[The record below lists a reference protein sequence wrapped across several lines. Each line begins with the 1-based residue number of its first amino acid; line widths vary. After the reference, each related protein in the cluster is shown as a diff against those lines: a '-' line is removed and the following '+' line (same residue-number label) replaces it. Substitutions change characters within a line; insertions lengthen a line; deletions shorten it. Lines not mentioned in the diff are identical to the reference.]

1 MTAKLNHKMYRQ
13 LVIALVVVAS
23 ASVGAAEKST
33 KTSPKKGPA
42 KKPTALSEAKP
53 APKGKANLPLAELK
67 LVEGDEK
74 GNDLKSLKAELM
86 VARAEAQAV
95 KQAQMLLKKHA
106 GTPMEP
112 DLHFRL
118 AELYMRRSKT
128 DRFFEV
134 HRESETIVK
143 LAPRIA
149 KEASSRATITKAA
162 ETYGMIQTKFPQ
174 FPQMDLVIY
183 NHAFARQTLAQ
194 DKEAENL
201 YVQLVAK
208 YPNSMLVPDAHLAL
222 GEIAFGRNQ
231 FPAALAHFDAIR
243 AYPKSRVYPY
253 GLYKAAWT
261 HYNMRDAA
269 KGLKKLEEVVAF
281 GKYVAANKIDAR
293 LDLRK
298 EALNDMTLF
307 FEDVYP
313 AKDAFAY
320 FKEQAGE
327 QEVGTILLRMG
338 TLFERHSRF
347 ADQRVVLDK
356 FIEELP
362 KSPLLPKVHNDLV
375 LAYDHLRQK
384 DKSVE
389 RMAKFAELCQPNSDW
404 SKAQP
409 KTNAEEAKKAGD
421 ECTAALSETSVR
433 LAKKWLK
440 AWKKLPSDTSY
451 AEASEKAFEIYL
463 AIPGDSDEYRQS
475 RYSYAELLF
484 SRSKFREA
492 SAQYARVSKTGAAG
506 ELTHDASYA
515 AVLSLEKAVGEKWS
529 NDDEKTFHELAQN
542 YVAKNPKGKYRL
554 DVEYKMALLA
564 YEKERFDEAAPMFLR
579 LGREFPMAEKGQKA
593 QDLYLDIL
601 NIKKD
606 YRGVRNYAQEL
617 LKLDFEPAR
626 EGKMRKL
633 YEQAYFL
640 EVQGMEEKSKFKEAL
655 AEYEAFAKQ
664 NPNSELTEKAMWNSM
679 LLHYKLNDAWNGARA
694 GEEFAVKY
702 PKSSNA
708 TNALLRSA
716 QTFEQMGQLNE
727 GAQVLEKLATRDE
740 KSALRWKEL
749 AADFYAMD
757 NGAQNARRLYNELKG
772 QNSPEARTRMLNKLE
787 SLEKNYGSVESHAA
801 LLKTLIDMN
810 VQPQANLAKVTMV
823 EKELEKG
830 HSEEAFNQARRYLGT
845 GMTANQKARLRLV
858 QAKILEQEFLKA
870 SVKSRA
876 EKIAMVLA
884 IKTEKLQK
892 AQEAFQSAIKYGDAR
907 VSVEAF
913 ERLYGCYSSYV
924 KSLKE
929 MPTPAGLTKED
940 EAAFRNELANL
951 VVPLEEKSVD
961 TLAQAVKFARAQQ
974 FLDGTAARLEAE
986 LAKLNQQSVVNLTP
1000 KIEQPELVLPVLAGA
1015 N

>member
-1 MTAKLNHKMYRQ
+1 
-13 LVIALVVVAS
+13 
-23 ASVGAAEKST
+23 
-33 KTSPKKGPA
+33 
-42 KKPTALSEAKP
+42 
-53 APKGKANLPLAELK
+53 
-67 LVEGDEK
+67 
-74 GNDLKSLKAELM
+74 
-86 VARAEAQAV
+86 V
-95 KQAQMLLKKHA
+95 KQAKMLLKKHA

-118 AELYMRRSKT
+118 AELYMRRAKT

-134 HRESETIVK
+134 NRESETIVR
-143 LAPRIA
+143 LAPRA
-149 KEASSRATITKAA
+149 VKDASSRKTILMAA
-162 ETYGMIQTKFPQ
+162 DTYALIQKKFPH
-174 FPQMDLVIY
+174 FAQMDVVVY
-183 NHAFARQTLAQ
+183 NHAFARQTLNQ
-194 DKEAENL
+194 DKEAEGLYNL
-201 YVQLVAK
+201 LVAK

-231 FPAALAHFDAIR
+231 FSAALAHFDAIR

-269 KGLKKLEEVVAF
+269 RGLKKLEEVVAF
-281 GKYVAANKIDAR
+281 GKYVSENKIDAR

-313 AKDAFAY
+313 SKDAFAY
-320 FKEQAGE
+320 FKAQAGE
-327 QEVGTILLRMG
+327 QEVGAILLRMSK
-338 TLFERHSRF
+338 LYERHSRF
-347 ADQRVVLDK
+347 NDQRVVLDK

-362 KSPLLPKVHNDLV
+362 KSPLLPNVQNDLV

-384 DKSVE
+384 DKAVE
-389 RMAKFAELCQPNSDW
+389 RLAKFSELCVPTGNW
-404 SKAQP
+404 AKAQG
-409 KTNAEEAKKAGD
+409 KTAEETKKIGD
-421 ECTAALSETSVR
+421 ECTASLSETSVR

-451 AEASEKAFEIYL
+451 ADASEKAFEIYL
-463 AIPGDSDEYRQS
+463 AIPGSGDEYRQS
-475 RYSYAELLF
+475 RFAYAELLF
-484 SRSKFREA
+484 SRQKFRKA
-492 SAQYARVSKTGAAG
+492 SAEYAQVSKAGAAG
-506 ELTHDASYA
+506 ELSHDASYA

-529 NDDEKTFHELAQN
+529 ADDEKTFHELAEA
-542 YVAKNPKGKYRL
+542 YVTKNPKGKFRL
-554 DVEYKMALLA
+554 DIEYKMALLA
-564 YEKERFDEAAPMFLR
+564 YEKERFDEAAPAFLR
-579 LGREFPMAEKGQKA
+579 IGREFPMAEKGQKA

-617 LKLDFEPAR
+617 LKLNFEPTR
-626 EGKMRKL
+626 ENKMRKL

-640 EVQGMEEKSKFKEAL
+640 EVQGLEEKSKFKEAL
-655 AEYEAFAKQ
+655 AEYQAFAKQ
-664 NPNSELTEKAMWNSM
+664 NPNSELTEKAMWNAM
-679 LLHYKLNDAWNGARA
+679 QLHYKLSDFMNGAKA
-694 GEEFAVKY
+694 GQDFAAKF
-702 PKSSNA
+702 PASSNA

-727 GAQVLEKLATRDE
+727 AAKVLEALAVRDA
-740 KSALRWKEL
+740 KSAPRWREL

-757 NGAQNARRLYNELKG
+757 NNASNARRLYNDLKG
-772 QNSPEARTRMLNKLE
+772 QGNQEARTRMLNKLE
-787 SLEKNYGSVESHAA
+787 ALEKAYGTAESHAA
-801 LLKTLIDMN
+801 ILKTLIDMN
-810 VQPQANLAKVTMV
+810 IQPQANLAKVAMV

-830 HSEEAFNQARRYLGT
+830 HNEEAFNQARRYLGA
-845 GMTANQKARLRLV
+845 GMNANQKARLRLV

-876 EKIAMVLA
+876 ERVATVLA

-892 AQEAFQSAIKYGDAR
+892 AQEAFQSAIKYGDPR

-924 KSLKE
+924 KALKE

-940 EAAFRNELANL
+940 ETAFRNELANL
-951 VVPLEEKSVD
+951 VIPLEEKSVD
-961 TLAQAVKFARAQQ
+961 TLAQAVKFARSQQ
-974 FLDGTAARLEAE
+974 FLDGTAARLEGE
-986 LAKLNQQSVVNLTP
+986 LAKLNQQAVMNLTP
-1000 KIEQPELVLPVLAGA
+1000 KLEQPELVLPIVAGA

>member
-1 MTAKLNHKMYRQ
+1 MASKLHTMNKH
-13 LVIALVVVAS
+13 LAILLVVTS
-23 ASVGAAEKST
+23 MPVGAADSKVKAKAQPT
-33 KTSPKKGPA
+33 
-42 KKPTALSEAKP
+42 KKPTALSSAKP
-53 APKGKANLPLAELK
+53 AAKGKGNLPLAELK

-74 GNDLKSLKAELM
+74 GNDLKSLKAEMM

-95 KQAQMLLKKHA
+95 KQAQMLLRKHA

-118 AELYMRRSKT
+118 AEMYMRRSKT

-162 ETYGMIQTKFPQ
+162 ETYGMIQKRFPE
-174 FPQMDLVIY
+174 FGSMDLVIY
-183 NHAFARQTLAQ
+183 NHAFARQTLGQ
-194 DKEAENL
+194 EKESENL
-201 YVQLVAK
+201 YLQLVAK
-208 YPNSMLVPDAHLAL
+208 YPNSILVPDAHLAL

-231 FPAALAHFDAIR
+231 FAGALAHFDAIR

-261 HYNMRDAA
+261 QYNMRDAA

-281 GKYVAANKIDAR
+281 GKYVAANRIDAR

-313 AKDAFAY
+313 SKDAFAY
-320 FKEQAGE
+320 FKEQAGD
-327 QEVGTILLRMG
+327 QEVGPILLRMG
-338 TLFERHSRF
+338 TLYERHSRF
-347 ADQRVVLDK
+347 NDQRVVLDK

-375 LAYDHLRQK
+375 LAYDHLREK
-384 DKSVE
+384 DKSVQ
-389 RMAKFAELCQPNSDW
+389 RLAKFSELCRPNSDW
-404 SKAQP
+404 AKAQG
-409 KTNAEEAKKAGD
+409 KNAEETAKIGG
-421 ECTAALSETSVR
+421 ECTASLSDTSGR

-440 AWKKLPSDTSY
+440 AWKKLPSDVSY
-451 AEASEKAFEIYL
+451 ADASEKAFQIYL
-463 AIPGDSDEYRQS
+463 AVPGEGDDYRQS
-475 RYSYAELLF
+475 RFNYAELLF
-484 SRSKFREA
+484 SRNKFREA
-492 SAQYARVSKTGAAG
+492 SAQYALVAKTGESS
-506 ELTHDASYA
+506 ELTHNASYA

-529 NDDEKTFHELAQN
+529 NDDEKAFRELASA
-542 YVAKNPKGKYRL
+542 YVAKNPKGQYRL
-554 DVEYKMALLA
+554 DVEYKMGLLA
-564 YEKERFDEAAPMFLR
+564 YEKERFEEAAPLFLR
-579 LGREFPMAEKGQKA
+579 LGKEFPMAEKGQKA

-606 YRGVRNYAQEL
+606 FRGVRNYAQDL
-617 LKLDFEPAR
+617 LKLNFEPAR
-626 EGKMRKL
+626 EVKMRKL

-640 EVQGMEEKSKFKEAL
+640 EVQGLEEKQDFKGAL
-655 AEYEAFAKQ
+655 SEYQAFAKI
-664 NPNSELTEKAMWNSM
+664 NPNSELTEKAMYNSM
-679 LLHYKLNDAWNGARA
+679 QLHYKLNDAWNGAKA
-694 GEEFAVKY
+694 GEEFATKY
-702 PKSSNA
+702 SKSSNA

-727 GAQVLEKLATRDE
+727 AARVLEILSVRDE
-740 KSALRWKEL
+740 KSAARWKEL

-757 NGAQNARRLYNELKG
+757 NNAANARRLYGELK
-772 QNSPEARTRMLNKLE
+772 QPNNAEVRIRMLNKME
-787 SLEKNYGSVESHAA
+787 SLEKFHGSPDTHAA
-801 LLKTLIDMN
+801 ILKTLIDQN
-810 VQPQANLAKVTMV
+810 VQPQANLAKVAMV

-830 HSEEAFNQARRYLGT
+830 HNEEAFNQARRYLGA
-845 GMTANQKARLRLV
+845 GMNANQKARLRLV
-858 QAKILEQEFLKA
+858 QAKILEQEFMKA
-870 SVKSRA
+870 SIKARA
-876 EKIAMVLA
+876 ERVGTVLA

-892 AQEAFQSAIKYGDAR
+892 TQEALQSAIKYGDPR

-913 ERLYGCYSSYV
+913 ERLYGCYASYV
-924 KSLKE
+924 KALKE

-940 EAAFRNELANL
+940 DAAFRGEIANL

-961 TLAQAVKFARAQQ
+961 TLAQAVKFSRQQQ
-974 FLDGTAARLEAE
+974 FLDGTTARLEGE
-986 LAKLNQQSVVNLTP
+986 LAKLNQQQQTNLVP
-1000 KIEQPELVLPVLAGA
+1000 KVEQPELALPVLAGA